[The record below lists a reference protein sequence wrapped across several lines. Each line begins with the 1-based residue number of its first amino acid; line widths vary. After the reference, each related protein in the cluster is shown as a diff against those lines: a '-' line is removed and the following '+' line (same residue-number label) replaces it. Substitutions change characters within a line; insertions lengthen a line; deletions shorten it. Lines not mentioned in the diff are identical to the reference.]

1 MDPELVTHRHG
12 EHRSQGEMQV
22 LWNEVEKHLWAFGDG
37 LQLGPEDGNGALMSG
52 SGVGDMSQVGVG

>member
-1 MDPELVTHRHG
+1 MRWRNTCG
-12 EHRSQGEMQV
+12 
-22 LWNEVEKHLWAFGDG
+22 HLETA